1 MADGDGQSALRLQS
15 DQNAANAERA
25 VLGACLIGGQAA
37 MDEAAATGLRAGDFT
52 RKAHQHLWAAA
63 QAVAARGDV
72 VELVCVVDE
81 LHRGGVL
88 DACGGA
94 AGVAGIGAEMVSAA
108 TVTQHARTVVEV
120 ANLRRLAAVCA
131 TIGQAANAREGSAAE
146 LLAEA
151 QEAIL
156 ALSRVTAA
164 EDHVDRVAEVDH
176 LLREAASGKQ
186 RRGIPTGW
194 RGLDSYLEQG
204 MRPGQLLIVA
214 ARPSMGKSV
223 LGHQLAGH
231 AADAGVPAAF
241 FSLEMTGSELL
252 ERELIQ
258 RSKLARREW
267 AQRDAW
273 HRVTR
278 AGDAV
283 KERPLH
289 LVECPGVSITELAGR
304 ARRMVARQGVGLMVV
319 DYLQLVRGSGAY
331 AGSRTQEVGEVS
343 RGLKTLAGELKIPVV
358 ALAQLNRANEATPD
372 KRPTLAHLR
381 DSGEIEQD
389 ADVVGFIHRPEYY
402 LREKTPADLQGVA
415 EVILAKQRN
424 GPTGI
429 ARLAFDGPT
438 VSFVDVP
445 TDGREYR

>member
-1 MADGDGQSALRLQS
+1 MADGDGRNGLQQQSEQT
-15 DQNAANAERA
+15 AASAERA
-25 VLGACLIGGQAA
+25 VLGCCLVGGQEAI
-37 MDEAAATGLRAGDFT
+37 DEAQAAGLRPADFV
-52 RKAHQHLWAAA
+52 RLAHRHIWEAML
-63 QAVAARGDV
+63 AVAARGDT
-72 VELVCVVDE
+72 VELLGVVDE
-81 LHRGGVL
+81 LLRTGRL

-94 AGVAGIGAEMVSAA
+94 AGLAGLAAVLSAA
-108 TVTQHARTVVEV
+108 TVTQHARTVAEA
-120 ANLRRLAAVCA
+120 ANLRRLAQVCSTFA
-131 TIGQAANAREGSAAE
+131 QAANAREGSAAE

-156 ALSRVTAA
+156 ALSRVTTGD
-164 EDHVDRVAEVDH
+164 EWVDRVAEVDH
-176 LLREAASGKQ
+176 LLREAASGKVQ
-186 RRGIPTGW
+186 RGIPTGW
-194 RGLDSYLEQG
+194 RGIDTLLEQG
-204 MRPGQLLIVA
+204 MRPGQLLILA

-231 AADAGVPAAF
+231 AADHGIPAAF
-241 FSLEMTGSELL
+241 FSLEMSGSELL

-258 RSKLARREW
+258 RSRLARREW
-267 AQRDAW
+267 STRDAW
-273 HRVTR
+273 SRVTR

-289 LVECPGVSITELAGR
+289 LVECPGISITELSGR
-304 ARRMVARQGVGLMVV
+304 ARRMVARQGIGLMVV

-358 ALAQLNRANEATPD
+358 ALAQLNRMNESQAD

-389 ADVVGFIHRPEYY
+389 ADVVAFIHRPEYY
-402 LREKTPADLQGVA
+402 AREKTAPEDLGIA
-415 EVILAKQRN
+415 EIIIAKQRN

-438 VSFVDVP
+438 VSFVDEP
-445 TDGREYR
+445 QGRMR

>member
-1 MADGDGQSALRLQS
+1 MADGGERSSLQVQS
-15 DQNAANAERA
+15 DQTAAAAERA
-25 VLGACLIGGQAA
+25 VLGACLVGGQPAIDDAQAVGLAA
-37 MDEAAATGLRAGDFT
+37 RDFARA
-52 RKAHQHLWAAA
+52 AHQHLWTAM
-63 QAVAARGDV
+63 QAVGARGDT
-72 VELVCVVDE
+72 VELVGVVDE
-81 LHRGGVL
+81 LHRAGHL

-94 AGVAGIGAEMVSAA
+94 SGVAGLGSVVLSAA
-108 TVTQHARTVVEV
+108 TVTQHARMVVE
-120 ANLRRLAAVCA
+120 AACMRRLASVCQVYA
-131 TIGQAANAREGSAAE
+131 QAAIAREGSAAD

-164 EDHVDRVAEVDH
+164 DEWVDRPTEVDH
-176 LLREAASGKQ
+176 LLREAASGKAK
-186 RRGIPTGW
+186 RGLPTGW
-194 RGLDSYLEQG
+194 SGLDSYLEQG
-204 MRPGQLLIVA
+204 MRPGQLFIVA

-231 AADAGVPAAF
+231 VADQGIPAAF
-241 FSLEMTGSELL
+241 FSLEMSGSELL

-258 RSKLARREW
+258 RSKLSRREW
-267 AQRDAW
+267 SQRDAW

-289 LVECPGVSITELAGR
+289 LVECPGISITELCGR
-304 ARRMVARQGVGLMVV
+304 ARRMVARQGIGLAVV
-319 DYLQLVRGSGAY
+319 DYLQLVKGSGAY

-343 RGLKTLAGELKIPVV
+343 RGLKTLAGELKIPIV

-402 LREKTPADLQGVA
+402 LREKTPSELQGVA
-415 EVILAKQRN
+415 EIILAKQRN

-445 TDGREYR
+445 QGREYQ